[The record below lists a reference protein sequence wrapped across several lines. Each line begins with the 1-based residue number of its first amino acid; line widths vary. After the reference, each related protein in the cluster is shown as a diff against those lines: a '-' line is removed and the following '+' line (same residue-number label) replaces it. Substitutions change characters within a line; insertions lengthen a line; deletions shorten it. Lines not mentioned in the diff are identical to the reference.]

1 MCVCVC
7 VHTFASVDMC
17 VYVCMSICTHI
28 CVYVCLTN
36 THFHTNTLNLSLL
49 CSKTLEYTKKDDSNT
64 HMERRDVGRQGG
76 GYGGERESFNG
87 TKLNANIVNN

>member
-1 MCVCVC
+1 MRLKDGGDKITAAP
-7 VHTFASVDMC
+7 HTHAH
-17 VYVCMSICTHI
+17 THI